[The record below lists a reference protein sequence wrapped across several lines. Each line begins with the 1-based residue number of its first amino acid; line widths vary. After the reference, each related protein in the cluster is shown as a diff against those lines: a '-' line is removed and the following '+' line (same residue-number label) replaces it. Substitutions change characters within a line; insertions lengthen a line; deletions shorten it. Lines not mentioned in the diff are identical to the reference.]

1 MTLDAVQSPLHSV
14 PSSPAGCGDQD
25 TFKPAARATLIGS
38 LPVADYDQALA
49 LIMAHTPDIPLW
61 PQLPSNP
68 LERMM
73 NQFIEGLPGVVE
85 TADKTY
91 FELTDGDFEAQQLA
105 FYEEYFAAAET
116 PANLLKSRF
125 AVSETRAR
133 GIYELKKIV
142 DQHPGIMALKGQI
155 TGPFTLLTGLADHD
169 HRLGYYNE
177 TFREMAVKALAMKGA
192 WQVEFLKDLQLPVI
206 VFIDEPALA
215 GLGSSAFISIA
226 KEDIAQDLAE
236 VIGAIKQAGG
246 LAGIHVCANTDWN
259 FLLAL
264 DLDILSFD
272 AHGFFD
278 RLITCKGQIHEFL
291 ARGGVLA
298 WGIVPT
304 GDVEVI
310 MNESCDSLVAL
321 WERQADLLVGG
332 GWDKAAIVAQS
343 MITPS
348 CGTGAIPLEA
358 AQKVLALTRDVSAAI
373 RQRHLGV

>member
-1 MTLDAVQSPLHSV
+1 MNRHS
-14 PSSPAGCGDQD
+14 SSNPPGQGGS
-25 TFKPAARATLIGS
+25 TFAPAARATLIGS
-38 LPVADYDQALA
+38 LPVSDYHQALG

-73 NQFIEGLPGVVE
+73 NQFVEGLPGVIE
-85 TADKTY
+85 AEGKTY
-91 FELTDGDFEAQQLA
+91 FDLSTADFEAEQLA
-105 FYEEYFAAAET
+105 FYEAYLAASET
-116 PANLLKSRF
+116 PASLLCSRF
-125 AVSETRAR
+125 AVSEARAR
-133 GIYELKKIV
+133 GIYELKKMV
-142 DQHPGIMALKGQI
+142 GQHTKVMALKGQI
-155 TGPFTLLTGLADHD
+155 TGPFTLLTGLADGD

-177 TFREMAVKALAMKGA
+177 TFREMAVKALAMKAA
-192 WQVEFLKDLQLPVI
+192 WQVEFLKDLHLPVI

-226 KEDIAQDLAE
+226 KEDIAQDLSE
-236 VIGAIKQAGG
+236 VIGAIKGAGG

-278 RLITCKGQIHEFL
+278 RLITCKPQVHDFL

-304 GDVEVI
+304 ADVTTI
-310 MNESCDSLVAL
+310 MRESCDSLVAL
-321 WERQADLLVGG
+321 WERQSDLLLGG
-332 GWDKAAIVAQS
+332 RWDKSTLIAQS
-343 MITPS
+343 LITPS
-348 CGTGAIPLEA
+348 CGTGALPLEA
-358 AQKVLALTRDVSAAI
+358 AQQVLALTRDVSATL
-373 RQRHLGV
+373 RQRYLGV

>member
-1 MTLDAVQSPLHSV
+1 MSLDK
-14 PSSPAGCGDQD
+14 DN
-25 TFKPAARATLIGS
+25 FKPAARATLIGS
-38 LPVADYDQALA
+38 LPVTDYAQALE

-73 NQFIEGLPGVVE
+73 NQFVEGLPGVVE
-85 TADKTY
+85 TDGKTY
-91 FELTDGDFEAQQLA
+91 FDLSAADFEAEQLA
-105 FYEEYFAAAET
+105 FYEEYLAVADD
-116 PANLLKSRF
+116 PASLPSSRF
-125 AVSETRAR
+125 KVSESRAR
-133 GIYELKKIV
+133 GIYELKKIACQCPEV
-142 DQHPGIMALKGQI
+142 MALKGQV
-155 TGPFTLLTGLADHD
+155 TGPFTLLTGLADAD
-169 HRLGYYNE
+169 HRLGYYNP

-192 WQVEFLKDLQLPVI
+192 WQVEFLKELQRPVI

-226 KEDIAQDLAE
+226 KEDIAQDLTE
-236 VIGAIKQAGG
+236 VISAIKQSGG

-259 FLLAL
+259 FLLGL

-278 RLITCKGQIHEFL
+278 RLITCKEQIHAFL

-304 GDVEVI
+304 GDVETI
-310 MNESCDSLVAL
+310 MNESCESLVAL
-321 WERQADLLVGG
+321 WERQTDLLVGG
-332 GWDKAAIVAQS
+332 QWDKAAIASQS

-348 CGTGAIPLEA
+348 CGTGAISLEA
-358 AQKVLALTRDVSAAI
+358 AKQVLALTRDVSTAI
-373 RQRHLGV
+373 RGRY

>member
-1 MTLDAVQSPLHSV
+1 MSPEPVQSPSA
-14 PSSPAGCGDQD
+14 SFGNNDNFA
-25 TFKPAARATLIGS
+25 PAARATLIGS
-38 LPVADYDQALA
+38 LPVADYGKALE

-73 NQFIEGLPGVVE
+73 NQFVEGLPGIVE
-85 TADKTY
+85 TGDKTY
-91 FELTDGDFEAQQLA
+91 FDVDGADFEAEQLA
-105 FYEEYFAAAET
+105 FYEEYLAVVEN
-116 PANLLKSRF
+116 PASILSSRF
-125 AVSETRAR
+125 VVSQARAR
-133 GIYELKKIV
+133 GIYELKKSIAQYPQV
-142 DQHPGIMALKGQI
+142 IAVKGQI
-155 TGPFTLLTGLADHD
+155 TGPFTLLTGVADQD

-177 TFREMAVKALAMKGA
+177 TFREMAVKALSMKGA
-192 WQVEFLKDLQLPVI
+192 WQVEFLKELHLPVI

-226 KEDIAQDLAE
+226 KDDIAQDLTE
-236 VIGAIKQAGG
+236 VIGAIKHAGG

-264 DLDILSFD
+264 DLDVLSFD

-278 RLITCKGQIHEFL
+278 RLITCKEQVHEFL

-298 WGIVPT
+298 WGIIPT
-304 GDVEVI
+304 ADAASI

-321 WERQADLLVGG
+321 WERQTDLLAGG
-332 GWDKAAIVAQS
+332 RWDKAAIIAQS
-343 MITPS
+343 LITPS

-358 AQKVLALTRDVSAAI
+358 AERVLALTRDVSAAI
-373 RQRHLGV
+373 RQKYLAI

>member
-1 MTLDAVQSPLHSV
+1 MSLDSVQSPLDGGSV
-14 PSSPAGCGDQD
+14 QSLLGGDKD
-25 TFKPAARATLIGS
+25 SVKPAARATLIGS
-38 LPVADYDQALA
+38 LPVADYAQAFE

-73 NQFIEGLPGVVE
+73 NQFVEGLPGVVE
-85 TADKTY
+85 TEDKTY
-91 FELTDGDFEAQQLA
+91 FDLSGADFEAEQLA
-105 FYEEYFAAAET
+105 FYEEYLAVAET
-116 PANLLKSRF
+116 PASILSSRF
-125 AVSETRAR
+125 AVSEARAR

-142 DQHPGIMALKGQI
+142 GQYPQIMAVKGQI
-155 TGPFTLLTGLADHD
+155 TGPFTLLTGLSDQD

-177 TFREMAVKALAMKGA
+177 TFREMAVKSLAMKGA
-192 WQVEFLKDLQLPVI
+192 WQVEFLKELRLPVI

-226 KEDIAQDLAE
+226 KEDIAQDLSE

-246 LAGIHVCANTDWN
+246 HAGIHVCANTDWN
-259 FLLAL
+259 FLLGL

-278 RLITCKGQIHEFL
+278 RLITCKPQVHDFL
-291 ARGGVLA
+291 ERGGVLA

-304 GDVEVI
+304 ADVAVI
-310 MNESCDSLVAL
+310 MNESCESLVAL
-321 WERQADLLVGG
+321 WERQTDLLVGG
-332 GWDKAAIVAQS
+332 RWDKAAIVAQS

-348 CGTGAIPLEA
+348 CGTGAISLEA
-358 AQKVLALTRDVSAAI
+358 ARKVLDLTRDVSAAI
-373 RQRHLGV
+373 RKKYLGV

>member
-1 MTLDAVQSPLHSV
+1 MSLPI
-14 PSSPAGCGDQD
+14 PNN
-25 TFKPAARATLIGS
+25 FKPAARATLIGS
-38 LPVADYDQALA
+38 LPVADYTQALE
-49 LIMAHTPDIPLW
+49 LIMAYTPDIPLW

-73 NQFIEGLPGVVE
+73 NQFVEGLPGVIE
-85 TADKTY
+85 AEGKTY
-91 FELTDGDFEAQQLA
+91 FDLSSPDFEAEQLA
-105 FYEEYFAAAET
+105 FYEEYLAAADA
-116 PANLLKSRF
+116 PSSLLASRF
-125 AVSETRAR
+125 AVSQARAR
-133 GIYELKKIV
+133 GIYDLKKSAGHYPQIL
-142 DQHPGIMALKGQI
+142 ALKGQI
-155 TGPFTLLTGLADHD
+155 TGPFTLLTGLADQD

-192 WQVEFLKDLQLPVI
+192 WQVEFLKALQLPVI

-226 KEDIAQDLAE
+226 KDDIAQDLSE

-259 FLLAL
+259 FLLGL

-278 RLITCKGQIHEFL
+278 RLITCKEQIHDFL
-291 ARGGVLA
+291 ERGGVLA

-304 GDVEVI
+304 ADVASI
-310 MNESCDSLVAL
+310 MNESCESLVAL
-321 WERQADLLVGG
+321 WERQTDLLAGG
-332 GWDKAAIVAQS
+332 RWDKAAIVAQS

-348 CGTGAIPLEA
+348 CGTGAICLEA

-373 RQRHLGV
+373 RKKHLGV